1 MATKKLK
8 FEEALSRLE
17 EVVSSLEAGNVELDK
32 SLALYEE
39 AMKLI
44 RLCNDRLDAAEQKVE
59 HIRLGEENGTAGE
72 EKHDD

>member
-17 EVVSSLEAGNVELDK
+17 EVVSSLEVGNVELDK

-44 RLCNDRLDAAEQKVE
+44 RLCNDQLDAAEQKVE
-59 HIRLGEENGTAGE
+59 HIRLGEENSAASEVSRNG
-72 EKHDD
+72 